1 MLKVNKKAIYEITA
15 RECRTA
21 ERAVST
27 NDIFAAIKAEHRIS
41 KETLLRGLRELRA
54 EGALRNYE
62 VSNRNLW
69 WTPDIDPHLPERIEV
84 KIMTALKDII
94 SKTGSPAPLIDIARA
109 SGLNENTV
117 RYYLRYGRCDGVH
130 EIKVANNKFLFS
142 LSEDAHIVEK
152 PKPEPIVK
160 DELLKAM
167 SNTGIGDRVTV
178 DYHQPREGNK
188 QVRHIKRELI
198 VSRKTPRLCIFNSGD
213 SVRWSDMVMYYR
225 SGKKQAVEI
234 ALARRA
240 N

>member
-1 MLKVNKKAIYEITA
+1 MLEETKQAIYETTA
-15 RECRTA
+15 RECRNA
-21 ERAVST
+21 GRAIST
-27 NDIFAAIKAEHRIS
+27 NDILSAIRVEHRIS
-41 KETLLRGLRELRA
+41 KETLLRGLRELKG

-62 VSNRNLW
+62 VSNKNLW
-69 WTPDIDPHLPERIEV
+69 WTPDIDPHLPERHEV
-84 KIMTALKDII
+84 KIINALKEII
-94 SKTGSPAPLIDIARA
+94 SKTGNPAPIIDIARGA
-109 SGLNENTV
+109 GLDENTV
-117 RYYLRYGRCDGVH
+117 RYYLRYGRCEGVH

-160 DELLKAM
+160 EELLKAM

-178 DYHQPREGNK
+178 DYHQPRDGNK
-188 QVRHIKRELI
+188 RVRHIKRELI
-198 VSRKTPRLCIFNSGD
+198 VSRKTPRLCIFTSGD
-213 SVRWSDMVMYYR
+213 SVRWSEMVMYYR